1 MTAWFTTAG
10 SWYNTLLQIA
20 VITKNAILS
29 FICRISERAGT
40 DRTVHGF
47 FKILSQ

>member
-10 SWYNTLLQIA
+10 SWYNTLFGIA
-20 VITKNAILS
+20 AITKNAILS
-29 FICRISERAGT
+29 FICGILERAT
-40 DRTVHGF
+40 DHTVHGF